1 MREPIKM
8 IRKSDKSIHVY
19 KNESNQNGD
28 TSDLLKKRPEGPS
41 LGSKAN
47 FTALAAPSSTVRMP
61 VFKFISVWT

>member
-8 IRKSDKSIHVY
+8 IRKSHKSINVC
-19 KNESNQNGD
+19 KNGSNQNVD
-28 TSDLLKKRPEGPS
+28 TPDLSKKRPEGSS

-61 VFKFISVWT
+61 VFKFISVLT